1 MKIKIE
7 SDVFDIA
14 KRVKQI
20 NENYYILF
28 DTSKQKFELHSK
40 EQQNSYCFSYPF
52 QNLDNRFL
60 DLVYTTN
67 IKYIDNIVEDIDNN
81 NREIEQREK
90 QKTKSQ
96 TDYMLREIY
105 SFANNSSKELDDKKS
120 FSSIWR

>member
-67 IKYIDNIVEDIDNN
+67 IEYIDNIVEDIDNN

>member
-14 KRVKQI
+14 KRLKQI
-20 NENYYILF
+20 NESYYILF

-60 DLVYTTN
+60 DMVYTTN
-67 IKYIDNIVEDIDNN
+67 IRYIDNI
-81 NREIEQREK
+81 EIERIGK

-96 TDYMLREIY
+96 TDYMLKEIY
-105 SFANNSSKELDDKKS
+105 CFANNSSKELDEKTS
-120 FSSIWR
+120 FSSVWR

>member
-67 IKYIDNIVEDIDNN
+67 IKYIDNIMEDIDNN
-81 NREIEQREK
+81 NREIEKREK

-96 TDYMLREIY
+96 TDYMFREIY
-105 SFANNSSKELDDKKS
+105 SFANNSSKELDDKKL